1 MKPPRKLHIKS
12 YGCQMNVYDA
22 QRMVDTLA
30 GEGFVETASAEDA
43 DLVILNT
50 CHIREKASEKVYSE
64 LGRLR
69 VAKDEAA
76 RNGREMRIAVAGCV
90 AQAEGEEI
98 IRRAPAVDV
107 VVGPQSY
114 HHLPQLLAR
123 AKSHGRALETEFPVE
138 DKFGFLPAP
147 KPDAIRARGISAFVT
162 VQEGC
167 DKFCTFCV
175 VPYTRGSEVSRPVAR
190 IVDDVKRLADNG
202 VREITLIGQNVN
214 AYHGEGPDGRTWPL
228 GRLLHRLA
236 EIDCIVR
243 LRYSTSHPRDVDD
256 SLIAAHRDLPAL
268 MPFVHLP
275 VQSGSDRILA
285 AMNRK
290 HTADDYRR
298 VIDRFRAARQDIAF
312 SSDFIV
318 GFPGETEGEFAAT
331 LALVM
336 QIGYAGAYS
345 FKYSPRPG
353 TPAADMRET
362 VSAAEMDE
370 RLVRLQEL
378 IDSQQSAFNKAMIGN
393 TVDVLFERAA
403 RNPGQIVGRTAWLQ
417 PAHVFASPDII
428 GQVLPVTIESLER
441 YSLLG
446 ELARASRRRCHLLFR
461 RRPIVSIDPFFSK
474 DHGSLNP
481 CQKAH
486 RIHLRLLPAANLTA
500 TCKFRPRPRSS
511 STSTTTARRLRSSAP
526 TARISRWSNGGSASS
541 STRAATTSPSQAPAT
556 AATPRGACWRRSM
569 RRPWRA
575 MISRR
580 AKSKAPSAP

>member
-1 MKPPRKLHIKS
+1 MSPPRKLHIKS

-30 GEGFVETASAEDA
+30 PEGFVETASVDDA

-69 VAKDEAA
+69 VTKEEAA
-76 RNGREMRIAVAGCV
+76 RNGREMQIAVAGCV

-98 IRRAPAVDV
+98 IRRAPTVDV

-114 HHLPQLLAR
+114 HHLPGLLAR
-123 AKSHGRALETEFPVE
+123 ARSHGRALETEFPVD
-138 DKFGFLPAP
+138 DKFGFLPPP
-147 KPDAIRARGISAFVT
+147 KAETIRARGISSFVT

-175 VPYTRGSEVSRPVAR
+175 VPYTRGAEVSRPAAK
-190 IVDDVKRLADNG
+190 IIDDVKRLADHG

-214 AYHGEGPDGRTWPL
+214 AYHGDGPDGRVWSL
-228 GRLLHRLA
+228 GQLLNRLA
-236 EIDCIVR
+236 ELPGIAR

-256 SLIAAHRDLPAL
+256 SLIEAHRDLPAL

-275 VQSGSDRILA
+275 VQSGSDRILT
-285 AMNRK
+285 AMNRR
-290 HTADDYRR
+290 HTAADYLR

-318 GFPGETEGEFAAT
+318 GFPGETAEDFAAT

-362 VSAAEMDE
+362 LSATEMDE

-378 IDSQQSAFNKAMIGN
+378 IDSQQSAFNKAAIGS

-403 RNPGQIVGRTAWLQ
+403 RNPGQIVGRTAYLQ
-417 PAHVFASPDII
+417 PAHVMAPPDII
-428 GQVLPVTIESLER
+428 GQVLPVMIESLER
-441 YSLLG
+441 YSFLG
-446 ELARASRRRCHLLFR
+446 KLA
-461 RRPIVSIDPFFSK
+461 
-474 DHGSLNP
+474 
-481 CQKAH
+481 
-486 RIHLRLLPAANLTA
+486 
-500 TCKFRPRPRSS
+500 
-511 STSTTTARRLRSSAP
+511 AP
-526 TARISRWSNGGSASS
+526 TTPP
-541 STRAATTSPSQAPAT
+541 TRSIPSQFVT
-556 AATPRGACWRRSM
+556 GA
-569 RRPWRA
+569 
-575 MISRR
+575 
-580 AKSKAPSAP
+580 